1 MINNVLPEGSD
12 SFQTYGRP
20 HQPVSVEVYGLS
32 IARFPILA
40 RPRVEVSLEPTK
52 MANRSP
58 ERLGD
63 FVRRIRKQ
71 KNLSLQAVSRQSA
84 LFGPKI
90 AGSYVSRIE
99 NEPRRKV
106 TADRLI
112 ALANGLGIPAEEL
125 FARAAGLIAPG
136 GKSEDEVRLFS
147 MFKEL
152 SPERKA
158 DVLEF
163 VEMLHSKEVRRS
175 PRRRS
180 A

>member
-1 MINNVLPEGSD
+1 
-12 SFQTYGRP
+12 
-20 HQPVSVEVYGLS
+20 
-32 IARFPILA
+32 
-40 RPRVEVSLEPTK
+40 

-71 KNLSLQAVSRQSA
+71 KNLSLEDVSRESA
-84 LFGPKI
+84 RFGRRI
-90 AGSYVSRIE
+90 TGSYINRIE

-112 ALANGLGIPAEEL
+112 ALAYGLRVPAEEL
-125 FARAAGLIAPG
+125 FARAAGLVAPG
-136 GKSEDEVRLFS
+136 GKSDDEVRLLS

-152 SPERKA
+152 SPERRA
-158 DVLEF
+158 DVLKM
-163 VEMLHSKEVRRS
+163 VDMWHSEETSRRTS
-175 PRRRS
+175 RRRS

>member
-1 MINNVLPEGSD
+1 M
-12 SFQTYGRP
+12 
-20 HQPVSVEVYGLS
+20 EVCGLS
-32 IARFPILA
+32 IAQFPVLA

-52 MANRSP
+52 MASRGP
-58 ERLGD
+58 ERLGE
-63 FVRRIRKQ
+63 FVRRIRKE

-84 LFGPKI
+84 RFGQKI
-90 AGSYVSRIE
+90 TGSYINRIE

-106 TADRLI
+106 TADRLT

-125 FARAAGLIAPG
+125 LARAAGLIAPG
-136 GKSEDEVRLFS
+136 GKSEGEVRLLS

-158 DVLEF
+158 DVLKM
-163 VEMLHSKEVRRS
+163 VDLWHSEESSRRS
-175 PRRRS
+175 SRRRS